1 MPATLEVKVFIL
13 RVGKEHKIYGD
24 PYEFSATVTCF
35 NGVAH
40 IEGATEVSPDWKSIV
55 KVLQAEKIHTIEW
68 DRVMD
73 DGIFKHYILDI
84 SKRGTKSDPAIA
96 PSAES
101 TAYNDYVEECRTW
114 GQI

>member
-1 MPATLEVKVFIL
+1 MPATLEVKAFIL

-73 DGIFKHYILDI
+73 DSTFKHHILNI
-84 SKRGTKSDPAIA
+84 SKR
-96 PSAES
+96 
-101 TAYNDYVEECRTW
+101 
-114 GQI
+114 